1 MIKPLKKNVLVVR
14 LKKTTTTQTGII
26 LQSDHDGN
34 VDEAKV
40 MATGPEVTEVRTGNR
55 IFIDWN
61 KAAPV
66 SIDNVPHYVV
76 AEDSIVWVYE
86 D

>member
-40 MATGPEVTEVRTGNR
+40 IAIGPEVTEVQTGNR

-76 AEDSIVWVYE
+76 NEDNIVWVFE
-86 D
+86 

>member
-1 MIKPLKKNVLVVR
+1 MIVR
-14 LKKTTTTQTGII
+14 LKKTTTTQAGII

-40 MATGPEVTEVRTGNR
+40 VATGPEVTEVRIGDR

-66 SIDNVPHYVV
+66 SIDNVPHYVIS
-76 AEDSIVWVYE
+76 EDSIVWVFE
-86 D
+86 

>member
-1 MIKPLKKNVLVVR
+1 MIKPLKKNVLIVR
-14 LKKTTTTQTGII
+14 LKKTTTTQAGII

-40 MATGPEVTEVRTGNR
+40 VATGPEVTEVRIGDR

-66 SIDNVPHYVV
+66 SIDNVPHYVIS
-76 AEDSIVWVYE
+76 EDSIVWVFE
-86 D
+86 

>member
-1 MIKPLKKNVLVVR
+1 MIKPLRKNVLVVR
-14 LKKTTTTQTGII
+14 LKKTTTTQSGII

-34 VDEAKV
+34 VDEASV
-40 MATGPEVTEVRTGNR
+40 RAIGPEVTAVAVGDR

-66 SIDNVPHYVV
+66 SIDDVPHYVV
-76 AEDSIVWVYE
+76 SEDNIIWVFE
-86 D
+86 